1 MAKTSL
7 SHWSHG
13 LVSLLGQSRLVHL
26 HHPQQA
32 TTLVYSRHN
41 LHTHRTRST
50 CQKNNLQT
58 DESIVPHTVCKCLSS
73 LRHRSHFYQVVEQ
86 NHTGHFRY
94 PYDINEITITH
105 IRFTRFWSPTHYQE
119 NYPCTTGIDWQIVIK
134 TNSSCPKWCHM
145 IYFCFSHWLW
155 HHFRFLW
162 RSFWFPRLEP
172 RPPAQPLQHCW
183 PEPKIQ
189 LSHCSRV
196 VTWTKYCTLIG

>member
-1 MAKTSL
+1 MVWYLFWVNLDWFISIIPN
-7 SHWSHG
+7 
-13 LVSLLGQSRLVHL
+13 R
-26 HHPQQA
+26 PQPLYIHA
-32 TTLVYSRHN
+32 IIY
-41 LHTHRTRST
+41 T
-50 CQKNNLQT
+50 CVEPVQHVKKNNLQT

-105 IRFTRFWSPTHYQE
+105 IRFTRYWSPTHYQE

-134 TNSSCPKWCHM
+134 TNSSYPKWCHM
-145 IYFCFSHWLW
+145 IYLW

-162 RSFWFPRLEP
+162 HSFWFSGLEP